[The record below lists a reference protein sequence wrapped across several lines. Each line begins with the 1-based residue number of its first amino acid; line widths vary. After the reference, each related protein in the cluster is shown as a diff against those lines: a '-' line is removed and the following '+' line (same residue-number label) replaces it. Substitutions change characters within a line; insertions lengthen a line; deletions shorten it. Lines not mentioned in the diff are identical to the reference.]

1 MRLFRYVH
9 RWRLGFFVMAVLG
22 AFWGLVSPIVID
34 KVLNTNQLTDMASLL
49 KLTLSGLGVYVLFNG
64 LQYLSDVVTSE
75 ATQEALVNIR
85 RQLAQRKLYANEKAA
100 KSDAINLLSQDVEF
114 FHDYYVEE
122 VFKFVAM
129 LFSNNCGS
137 GRNKERI
144 TNSIPSFTFCKIR

>member
-34 KVLNTNQLTDMASLL
+34 KVLNTDQLTDMASLL

-85 RQLAQRKLYANEKAA
+85 RQLVQRKLYANEKAA
-100 KSDAINLLSQDVEF
+100 KSEPLIF
-114 FHDYYVEE
+114 
-122 VFKFVAM
+122 
-129 LFSNNCGS
+129 
-137 GRNKERI
+137 
-144 TNSIPSFTFCKIR
+144 